1 MKFAYK
7 RFPNGVQRSIIPVTI
22 RNPRT
27 KQEARHQALVDSGA
41 DLRIFSSEIADL
53 IGIDVAAGKKQ
64 IVSGVVA
71 GEAPPYY
78 LHDIELV
85 VGGAAKLSTIA
96 FMPDLSTNGH
106 CLVGQTG
113 FLDRF
118 KFVKF
123 EHAKSLIELGA
134 AL

>member
-7 RFPNGVQRSIIPVTI
+7 RFPNGVQRPIIPITI

-27 KQEARHQALVDSGA
+27 KQEIRHQALVDSGA
-41 DLRIFSSEIADL
+41 DLCIFSTDIAEL
-53 IGIDVAAGKKQ
+53 IGIDVAAGRKQ
-64 IVSGVVA
+64 MVSGVMA
-71 GEAPPYY
+71 GETRHYY

-96 FMPDLSTNGH
+96 FMPDLSNNGH
-106 CLVGQTG
+106 GLLGQLG
-113 FLDRF
+113 FFDRC

-123 EHAKSLIELGA
+123 EHAKFTIELGA
-134 AL
+134 RL